1 MKIARRL
8 LGKEATMKRTIAF
21 FGIAFAVSFA
31 MVPQVHSDDR
41 LRVNVF
47 PGPQHVALYVAQDK
61 GLFAKRG
68 LVVEIQFTPNAKAQR
83 DALADGRIEIA
94 QSAVDNAV
102 AMVEDAKKD
111 VIIVAGG
118 GNGMLNLFVRP
129 EIKSYDAIRGKSVVV
144 DSPDT
149 AYALVL
155 YKMLALKGVKKGDY
169 GVFQGG
175 DCMRRFNGIRN
186 DPNNVAVL
194 LNFPCNILAER
205 EGYPNWGSAADA
217 LGAYQADGI
226 WVMRQWARQHPDT
239 LVKYI
244 EAIIEGLRWAS
255 RPENKSETA
264 AIVAKALKVAP
275 DVAEKSVEGAVGPQG
290 GLDKDARISMAGFR
304 TLLSLRAEM
313 MGGSD
318 LKPEKY
324 LDLSYYDR
332 ALAGMK

>member
-1 MKIARRL
+1 ML
-8 LGKEATMKRTIAF
+8 QRTVLVFAAMLVAF
-21 FGIAFAVSFA
+21 LPGPDTRA
-31 MVPQVHSDDR
+31 DEL

-47 PGPQHVALYVAQDK
+47 PGPQHLALYVAKEK

-68 LVVEIQFTPNAKAQR
+68 LNVEISFTPNAKAQR
-83 DALADGRIEIA
+83 DGLADGSIDIA
-94 QSAVDNAV
+94 QAAVDNAV
-102 AMVEDAKKD
+102 AMVEVGKKD

-129 EIKSYDAIRGKSVVV
+129 EIKSYDDIRGKAVVV

-149 AYALVL
+149 AYAFVL
-155 YKMLALKGVKKGDY
+155 YKMLALKGLKKADY

-194 LNFPCNILAER
+194 LNFPCNVLADR
-205 EGYPNWGSAADA
+205 EGYPNWGSAAEA

-226 WVMRQWARQHPDT
+226 WVMRDWARTHPDI

-244 EAIIEGLRWAS
+244 EAIVEGLRWAS
-255 RPENKSETA
+255 KPENKAETA
-264 AIVAKALKVAP
+264 AIVGKILKVAP
-275 DVAEKSVEGAVGPQG
+275 DVAEKSVEGAVGPKG
-290 GLDKDARISMAGFR
+290 GLDKDARVNMAGFR
-304 TLLSLRAEM
+304 NLLSLRSEM
-313 MGGSD
+313 TGGPE

-332 ALAGMK
+332 ALAATK